1 MSPNSPN
8 RKVNEKSELFVSTS
22 SNAVIFS
29 EGEADQGFM
38 KRNRA
43 DTANFNFNEVKT
55 ITNKLESSHRTIS
68 IEDISEENKKS
79 VKQSFDFITDQNP
92 AVSMY
97 GPNYLNR

>member
-8 RKVNEKSELFVSTS
+8 LKANENSELFVSTS
-22 SNAVIFS
+22 SNAVILS
-29 EGEADQGFM
+29 EGEADQGSM

-43 DTANFNFNEVKT
+43 DTAHFNLNDVKA

-79 VKQSFDFITDQNP
+79 AKQFFDFITDQNP
-92 AVSMY
+92 PASMY

>member
-1 MSPNSPN
+1 MNENSD
-8 RKVNEKSELFVSTS
+8 LFVSAS
-22 SNAVIFS
+22 SNAVIYS
-29 EGEADQGFM
+29 EGETDQGIM

-43 DTANFNFNEVKT
+43 DTANFNFNEFKT

-79 VKQSFDFITDQNP
+79 VIQSFDFITDQNP
-92 AVSMY
+92 TVSIN